1 MVAKGWT
8 WLEAPHVLCALVLLP
23 VHRVVM
29 LSSEPLNHI
38 YVTMSKQAH
47 TCSTCTLWVQGSSI
61 LIKDD
66 GAGTDTE
73 NKR

>member
-1 MVAKGWT
+1 MDTARGSSCS
-8 WLEAPHVLCALVLLP
+8 LCPGATTCKQGGD
-23 VHRVVM
+23 VVQCQ
-29 LSSEPLNHI
+29 PLNHI

-47 TCSTCTLWVQGSSI
+47 KCTLWVQRSSI

-73 NKR
+73 RGSKNC

>member
-1 MVAKGWT
+1 MDTARGSSCS
-8 WLEAPHVLCALVLLP
+8 LCPGATTCKQG
-23 VHRVVM
+23 VM
-29 LSSEPLNHI
+29 LSSAQPLNHI

-47 TCSTCTLWVQGSSI
+47 TCTLWVQGSSI

-66 GAGTDTE
+66 GAGNDTE

>member
-1 MVAKGWT
+1 MDTARGSSCS
-8 WLEAPHVLCALVLLP
+8 LCPDATTCKQGGD
-23 VHRVVM
+23 VVQCQ
-29 LSSEPLNHI
+29 PLNHI

-47 TCSTCTLWVQGSSI
+47 TCNTCTLWVQGSSI

-66 GAGTDTE
+66 GAVTDTE

>member
-1 MVAKGWT
+1 MDTARGSSCS
-8 WLEAPHVLCALVLLP
+8 LCPGATTCKQGGD
-23 VHRVVM
+23 VVQCQ
-29 LSSEPLNHI
+29 PLNHI
-38 YVTMSKQAH
+38 YVKKSKQAH
-47 TCSTCTLWVQGSSI
+47 TCTLWVQGSSI